1 MMIRVEEL
9 VYRYPKADDDALKK
23 VSFSV
28 QKGEI
33 FGLLGPSGAGKSTV
47 QKVLNKQ
54 LGGAAGAVYFDERPL
69 AELGADY
76 FESIGVAFELP
87 NLYER
92 LTGEANLSLVGGL
105 YQSPCRSPRELFERV
120 GMTRALD
127 QRVSTYSKGM
137 KQRLV
142 FLRAIQ
148 HRPKMLF
155 LDEPTGGNDPATT
168 EQMIGVIR
176 EERDRGATVVLTTHD
191 MHVAEALCDRIAFI
205 NDGQIVACDT
215 PRNLKLAHGQ
225 SGIVIEYLEGE
236 QLAHVVV
243 DGSSA
248 EGRSELDRLLAAGQV
263 QTVHSQEATLGEIFI
278 KLTGRELR

>member
-1 MMIRVEEL
+1 MMIRVEDL
-9 VYRYPKADDDALKK
+9 VYRYPRAQVDALQK

-28 QKGEI
+28 EKGEI
-33 FGLLGPSGAGKSTV
+33 FGFLGPSGAGKSTV

-54 LGGAAGAVYFDERPL
+54 LDGASGAVYFDDQPL
-69 AELGADY
+69 AELGTDY

-92 LTGEANLSLVGGL
+92 LTGEANLNLVGGL
-105 YQSPCRSPRELFERV
+105 YASTCRPARELFKRV
-120 GMTRALD
+120 GLSQALD

-148 HRPKMLF
+148 HQPKMLF

-168 EQMIGVIR
+168 ELMIEVIR
-176 EERDRGATVVLTTHD
+176 EERERGATVLLTTHD
-191 MHVAEALCDRIAFI
+191 MHVADALCDRIAFI

-225 SGIVIEYLEGE
+225 SGIVVEYQEDD
-236 QLAHVVV
+236 QLQKVLV
-243 DGSSA
+243 DGGNA
-248 EGRSELDRLLAAGQV
+248 EGRKELDRLLATGQV
-263 QTVHSQEATLGEIFI
+263 QTVHSREATLGEIFI

>member
-1 MMIRVEEL
+1 MIRVEGL
-9 VYRYPKADDDALKK
+9 VYRYPRANVDALKQ

-28 QKGEI
+28 EEGEI
-33 FGLLGPSGAGKSTV
+33 FGFLGPSGAGKSTV
-47 QKVLNKQ
+47 QKILNKQ
-54 LGGAAGAVYFDERPL
+54 LDGAGGSVYFDGRPL
-69 AELGADY
+69 AELGTDY

-105 YQSPCRSPRELFERV
+105 YKSPCQPAQQLFERV
-120 GMTRALD
+120 GLEQALD

-142 FLRAIQ
+142 FIRAIQ

-168 EQMIGVIR
+168 ELMIDVIR
-176 EERDRGATVVLTTHD
+176 EERDRGATVLLTTHD
-191 MHVAEALCDRIAFI
+191 MHVADALCDRIAFI

-225 SGIVIEYLEGE
+225 SGIVIEYSKQE
-236 QLAHVVV
+236 QLHQVVI
-243 DGSSA
+243 DGSTVQ
-248 EGRSELDRLLAAGQV
+248 GRSELDRLLASGEV
-263 QTVHSQEATLGEIFI
+263 QTVHSREATLGQIFI